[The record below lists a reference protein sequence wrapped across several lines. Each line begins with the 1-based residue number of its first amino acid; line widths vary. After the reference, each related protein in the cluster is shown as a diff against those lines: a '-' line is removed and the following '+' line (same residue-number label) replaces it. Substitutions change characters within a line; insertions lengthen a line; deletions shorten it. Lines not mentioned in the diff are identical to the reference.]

1 MKSPNVIYIL
11 VDDLGAGDFSAFN
24 GGLSQT
30 PRLDAL
36 IQEGVCLP
44 QHYSASP
51 VCNPSRASL
60 LTGRYPHRTGSID
73 TLEGRGLDR
82 LALREVTL
90 ADAFKRAGYDTGH
103 VGKWHLGA
111 FDPRYH
117 PHRRGFDEFLGF
129 RGGWS
134 DYYRWRLERN
144 GQPFL
149 SDGRYLT
156 DVFTQGAVDFIE
168 RHRTAPF
175 FLHVCYTAPHT
186 PPQAPLEDIQ
196 QFVEAGR
203 VSFPVA
209 VIYGMIRRL
218 DRGVEQILE
227 TLKRTGLEENTLV
240 VFSSD
245 NGPQFVSELGRI
257 DRFNCHLNGNKGTT
271 YEGGVRVPAMVRWPA
286 GGLSGGRTVSEL
298 VHMSDWY
305 PTLTALAGL
314 PAWAPNPL
322 DGIDI
327 SPILQG
333 QPRAVEPKR
342 FWQWNRYRPTVL
354 SNAAMRDGDWKL
366 VRPQFAAAHQVT
378 PEDLRR
384 DYAMRYTPETVTD
397 IVSDPLPTIEETAP
411 APLELFNLRIDPQER
426 HNLAAEQPDR
436 VRRMSAELEN
446 WFEAV
451 ERDRLGTG
459 EARV

>member
-1 MKSPNVIYIL
+1 MPPNIIYIL

-36 IQEGVCLP
+36 MGEGLCLN

-90 ADAFKRAGYDTGH
+90 ADAFRRGGYATGH

-111 FDPRYH
+111 FDPRFH
-117 PHRRGFDEFLGF
+117 PLRRGYDEFVGF

-134 DYYRWRLERN
+134 DYYGWRIERN
-144 GQPFL
+144 GHVL
-149 SDGRYLT
+149 RADGRYLT
-156 DVFTQGAVDFIE
+156 DVFTQAAVDFIE

-175 FLHVCYTAPHT
+175 FLHLCYTAPHT

-196 QFVEAGR
+196 PFVEAGR
-203 VSFPVA
+203 VPFPVA

-218 DRGVEQILE
+218 DRGVEQVLD
-227 TLKRTGLEENTLV
+227 TVKRCGLEENTLV

-245 NGPQFVSELGRI
+245 NGPQFVSELGPT
-257 DRFNCHLNGNKGTT
+257 DRFNCHLNGSKGTT
-271 YEGGVRVPAMVRWPA
+271 YEGGVRVPAILRWPA
-286 GGLSGGRTVSEL
+286 GGLQGGRAIDDL
-298 VHMSDWY
+298 IHMTDWY

-314 PAWAPNPL
+314 PAWAPHPL
-322 DGIDI
+322 DGVDV
-327 SPILQG
+327 SPLLRG
-333 QPRAVEPKR
+333 QPLAVEPRR
-342 FWQWNRYRPTVL
+342 FWQWNRYTPRVL
-354 SNAAMRDGDWKL
+354 TNAAMRDGEWKL
-366 VRPQFAAAHQVT
+366 VRPRYPAAHRVT

-384 DYAMRYTPETVTD
+384 DYAMRYDPDSVAD
-397 IVSDPLPTIEETAP
+397 ILTEPLPEIAIDSP
-411 APLELFNLRIDPQER
+411 YPLELYNLKTDPQER
-426 HNLAAEQPDR
+426 HDLAALQPDR
-436 VRRMSAELEN
+436 VRRMSAELEA
-446 WFEAV
+446 WFESV
-451 ERDRLGTG
+451 ERDRHAIPRETG
-459 EARV
+459 